1 MNNEENEQTEQTE
14 QNGDNE
20 QPSFLNDFP
29 SVQYG
34 ITLLDDIHNYFPDLL
49 YNQQRFNNVRDVL
62 TYLRHGAQ
70 DTERYRDA
78 QRRYDQSRRRR
89 ERENHQNIR
98 RIRRRLDSRSHSP
111 VSLRLDTPDYIHNMR
126 INYDEIFQH
135 PQMYIAGLYVQGNSL
150 NLNIG
155 ENNEENT
162 RENNEENTRENNE
175 NNNEENTGENNENNN
190 HTNNYINLDYD
201 TSESSNSTE
210 QTEVNEN
217 REDESNSS
225 EDDDIIFYQ
234 NISIDDILPIPR
246 NNAIN
251 RGDRNNE
258 RINNIRSF
266 IDRIINTNN
275 LEPVI
280 VSLPESDLNT
290 YTTRFHIV
298 SEDEVYNPCSICQED
313 IRLGEEIRSICHCNH
328 SFHINCIDTW
338 FQRSVRCPN
347 CRFDVRDTPRPNIE
361 HYDIFSEN
369 EDNDSL

>member
-1 MNNEENEQTEQTE
+1 MNNEVNEINEENNEQNEHNE
-14 QNGDNE
+14 QNTN
-20 QPSFLNDFP
+20 QNTNPSFLNEFP

-78 QRRYDQSRRRR
+78 QRSYDQTIRRR
-89 ERENHQNIR
+89 ERENHDNRQRIR

-111 VSLRLDTPDYIHNMR
+111 ISLRLDTPEYIHNMR
-126 INYDEIFQH
+126 INYDEIFH
-135 PQMYIAGLYVQGNSL
+135 HSQMYIAGLYVQGNSL
-150 NLNIG
+150 NLNIS
-155 ENNEENT
+155 ENNETNNETNNEQNENNETNNEEN
-162 RENNEENTRENNE
+162 
-175 NNNEENTGENNENNN
+175 
-190 HTNNYINLDYD
+190 NYIHLNYD
-201 TSESSNSTE
+201 TSESSDSSE
-210 QTEVNEN
+210 QNEN
-217 REDESNSS
+217 NENTNDPNDSGNEDT
-225 EDDDIIFYQ
+225 IFYH
-234 NISIDDILPIPR
+234 NITIDDMLSIPR
-246 NNAIN
+246 NNVID

-258 RINNIRSF
+258 RLNNIRTF

-280 VSLPESDLNT
+280 VSLSENDLNT
-290 YTTRFHIV
+290 YTTRFHVV

-328 SFHINCIDTW
+328 SFHTDCIDTW

-347 CRFDVRDTPRPNIE
+347 CRFDVRDTPRPNIQ